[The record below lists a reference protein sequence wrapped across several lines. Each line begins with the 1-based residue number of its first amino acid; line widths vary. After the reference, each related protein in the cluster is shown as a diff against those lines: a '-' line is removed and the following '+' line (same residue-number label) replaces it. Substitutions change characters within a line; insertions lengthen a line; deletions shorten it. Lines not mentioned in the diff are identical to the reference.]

1 MIKRNERTTT
11 AAPAQ
16 YSKLADCELSIICPI
31 RDIGIVNDRPTDTIS
46 GVVRSMAYAQ
56 Q

>member
-1 MIKRNERTTT
+1 MN
-11 AAPAQ
+11 APSQ
-16 YSKLADCELSIICPI
+16 YQALEYCELSKICPI
-31 RDIGIVNDRPTDTIS
+31 RDRGMVIEIPTVTTN